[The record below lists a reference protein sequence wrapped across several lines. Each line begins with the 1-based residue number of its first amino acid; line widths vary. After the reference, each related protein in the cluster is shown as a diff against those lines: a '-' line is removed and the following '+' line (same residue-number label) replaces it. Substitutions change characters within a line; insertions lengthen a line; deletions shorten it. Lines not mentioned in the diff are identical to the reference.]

1 MLKKTE
7 LTKQIHAILQFESDS
22 YIVYK
27 SASEMMLLFEFSL
40 VAIKLYKISIESY
53 ILLSSLSAML
63 IVFM

>member
-63 IVFM
+63 IVCM